1 MQENEQISENPPE
14 KTSSLPPTGQAGDE
28 SQFIQTLA
36 DNVLNGKPLF
46 IIPSNKIKKVIAR
59 IEEMKQI
66 EVKIGNYKEAQQM
79 ENKINKLKE
88 YKTKADYQNY
98 KKMQTNYIKT
108 RKIELENELENS
120 KLHDDSIIQKFIKR
134 KQVERDQIIQ
144 KHKEQMEKFEEDNQE
159 MPAKFRKYS
168 NDYLKLVEKERHLIR
183 SKRYF
188 EAGQTKIER
197 EKQYKVEE
205 ANQKR
210 EWLRSLDIQRQ
221 KLEEAFQKQLQCHDE
236 KTQVQLYD
244 LQNASKQNS
253 ATLERSITVQD
264 AKLDIV
270 EYDDLTPFTKKLPP
284 IAKTPKPRS
293 ISRIT
298 PQRMNRVRNI
308 SYRMS
313 RSERLTK
320 TMPSPTGTPLR

>member
-1 MQENEQISENPPE
+1 MEENEHIAETPPE
-14 KTSSLPPTGQAGDE
+14 APETLPKEDKARDE
-28 SQFIQTLA
+28 AQFIQSLA
-36 DNVLNGKPLF
+36 ENVLNGKPLF
-46 IIPSNKIKKVIAR
+46 IIPSNKIKKVIAK
-59 IEEMKQI
+59 IEEMKQV
-66 EVKIGNYKEAQQM
+66 EVKVGNYKTAQQM
-79 ENKINKLKE
+79 ENKICKLKE
-88 YKTKADYQNY
+88 YKTKSDFRNY
-98 KKMQTNYIKT
+98 KTMQTNYIRT
-108 RKIELENELENS
+108 RKIELESQLENS

-134 KQVERDQIIQ
+134 KQEERNHIIQ
-144 KHKEQMEKFEEDNQE
+144 RHKEQMEKFEEDNQE

-210 EWLRSLDIQRQ
+210 EWMRNLDIQRQ
-221 KLEEAFQKQLQCHDE
+221 KMEEAFQKQLQCHDE

-244 LQNASKQNS
+244 LQNASNQNV
-253 ATLERSITVQD
+253 ATLERSIVAQD
-264 AKLDIV
+264 NKLDIV

-284 IAKTPKPRS
+284 IAKTPKPR
-293 ISRIT
+293 INRIT
-298 PQRMNRVRNI
+298 PQRMKRVRNI
-308 SYRMS
+308 SYRIS